1 VINLLVDS
9 EGYYLDAT
17 AKLADELRR
26 RDVGDEEAMPGS
38 GDSDIDELS
47 QLPLR
52 VAIHHVRLTRLHR
65 YQFAAGAPELPQV
78 PEGVKLKT
86 KL

>member
-1 VINLLVDS
+1 MGSGGKSL
-9 EGYYLDAT
+9 EAM
-17 AKLADELRR
+17 AELANHLRL
-26 RDVGDEEAMPGS
+26 RDVGNEEAMPGS

-52 VAIHHVRLTRLHR
+52 VAIHDVRLTRLHR

>member
-1 VINLLVDS
+1 MVGSGGNSS
-9 EGYYLDAT
+9 EAM
-17 AKLADELRR
+17 AELADDLCL

-38 GDSDIDELS
+38 GDSNIDEIS
-47 QLPLR
+47 HLPLR

>member
-1 VINLLVDS
+1 MIFLGAF
-9 EGYYLDAT
+9 E
-17 AKLADELRR
+17 
-26 RDVGDEEAMPGS
+26 RDVPKRNGEVADDLCLRDVRGEEAVPGA